1 MVYRKRRNSHTAK
14 RKNLYPMGKFSQVN
28 THTPTPN
35 TQHPETMTKQ
45 QEIQAWQK
53 FAETMPPAST
63 YTGEWLRGQIPFIAD
78 AIHSDLPPEIRAACM
93 ADAAH
98 ATTAARADAL
108 ATRAAAHRDA
118 ETIREQAK
126 ADAQEIRNDAHT
138 RAAHII
144 AAPAAALR
152 AALRTLEG

>member
-1 MVYRKRRNSHTAK
+1 
-14 RKNLYPMGKFSQVN
+14 
-28 THTPTPN
+28 
-35 TQHPETMTKQ
+35 
-45 QEIQAWQK
+45 
-53 FAETMPPAST
+53 MPPEST
-63 YTGEWLRGQIPFIAD
+63 YSGAWIAEQVEHLAD
-78 AIHSDLPPEIRAACM
+78 AIRSDLPPEIRSACM

-98 ATTAARADAL
+98 ATAAARADAL

-126 ADAQEIRNDAHT
+126 SDAQEIRNDAHT
-138 RAAHII
+138 QAVRIL

>member
-28 THTPTPN
+28 TPN

-45 QEIQAWQK
+45 QEITAWQK
-53 FAETMPPAST
+53 FAASMPPAST
-63 YTGEWLRGQIPFIAD
+63 YSGAWIAEQVEHLAD
-78 AIHSDLPPEIRAACM
+78 AIRSDLPPEIRAASM

-118 ETIREQAK
+118 ETIRATAQ
-126 ADAQEIRNDAHT
+126 ADAQEIRNEAH
-138 RAAHII
+138 AAAARIL